1 MDGVHALHLLSFS
14 FSVLVV
20 VVLLWRD
27 TCGDSRDDEET
38 KMKGETVETV
48 E

>member
-27 TCGDSRDDEET
+27 TCGDSQDDEEM
-38 KMKGETVETV
+38 KMKGENVETV

>member
-1 MDGVHALHLLSFS
+1 MDGVHALHMLSFS

-27 TCGDSRDDEET
+27 TCGDSRDEEM
-38 KMKGETVETV
+38 KMKGGNVETV